1 MQKNNLED
9 LITTTDNEVSAAKEN
24 ASAAIDEASPGT
36 PAPIDSTELDTV
48 SGGAGAAPKYLAN
61 NDELVRR
68 SHMTRAELAETD
80 AAWKKTFASLSP
92 ERKDAIRKQA
102 ALNAARVTTH
112 TDED

>member
-1 MQKNNLED
+1 MKTINLED
-9 LITTTDNEVSAAKEN
+9 LITTTDNEVPT
-24 ASAAIDEASPGT
+24 AIDEASPGT
-36 PAPIDSTELDTV
+36 PPSIDSTELDAV
-48 SGGAGAAPKYLAN
+48 SGGAGTGPKYLAN

-102 ALNAARVTTH
+102 ALNAARLRTH